1 MITMMTSSILAKVM
15 VVGYMVTLPH
25 RREMERPRDFLNPFR
40 YACIVIRLSNHPTTQ
55 TTEPIST
62 LYSSNDAES
71 HTHVPFAKIEEV
83 IIVII
88 YTKFGEDRFSSL
100 D

>member
-1 MITMMTSSILAKVM
+1 MTSSILAKVM

-40 YACIVIRLSNHPTTQ
+40 YACMHTYIVIRLSNHPTTQ

-62 LYSSNDAES
+62 LYSSNDA
-71 HTHVPFAKIEEV
+71 
-83 IIVII
+83 
-88 YTKFGEDRFSSL
+88 
-100 D
+100 